1 MSEAKLLP
9 APAGTEDQAA
19 AVDWS
24 KLYQHRRATQKRYPR
39 IWSLPL
45 KKRHHQL
52 VTEHLAEIDSILE
65 LGAGSRNF
73 GELIRKRKPAID
85 YKSFDIDRTH
95 RHDFHRLE
103 DISGDYDAVCMFEV
117 IEHVRPE
124 LALTMLRT
132 AERHL
137 KPGGLL
143 FVTTPNTF
151 HPPEYLRDA
160 THITPWCYDELGA
173 IVQLAGFELVAV
185 YRLYQDPLLK
195 KFARRFVFQP
205 LFRLLGLDFAKQ
217 VIALGRKAR

>member
-1 MSEAKLLP
+1 MSQADNLP
-9 APAGTEDQAA
+9 TDSTDSGS

-24 KLYQHRRATQKRYPR
+24 TLYQHRRATQKRYPS

-52 VTEHLAEIDSILE
+52 VRENLQMIDSILE

-73 GELIRKRKPAID
+73 YELIRKHKPD
-85 YKSFDIDRTH
+85 VQYKSFDIDRTH
-95 RHDFHRLE
+95 SHDFHRLE
-103 DISGDYDAVCMFEV
+103 DISGQYDAVCMFEV

-124 LALTMLRT
+124 LALQMLRS
-132 AERHL
+132 AHRHL
-137 KPGGLL
+137 KAGGLL

-173 IVQLAGFELVAV
+173 IVQLAGFDLDRV
-185 YRLYQDPLLK
+185 YRLYQDSFLK
-195 KFARRFVFQP
+195 KVLRRFMFQP

-217 VIALGRKAR
+217 IIAVGRKPS

>member
-1 MSEAKLLP
+1 MNDKARQS
-9 APAGTEDQAA
+9 
-19 AVDWS
+19 VDWS
-24 KLYQHRRATQKRYPR
+24 KLYQFRRATQKRYAS
-39 IWSLPL
+39 IWTLPL

-52 VTEHLAEIDSILE
+52 VTEHLDAIDSILE

-73 GELIRKRKPAID
+73 YDLISKRKAGIH

-95 RHDFHRLE
+95 AHDFHRLE
-103 DISGDYDAVCMFEV
+103 DIEGEYDAVCMFEV
-117 IEHVRPE
+117 IEHVRPD
-124 LALTMLRT
+124 LALAMLTT
-132 AERHL
+132 AYRHL

-173 IVQLAGFELVAV
+173 IVQHAGFELDSL
-185 YRLYQDPLLK
+185 YRLYQDPLLAK
-195 KFARRFVFQP
+195 LLRRFVLQP

-217 VIALGRKAR
+217 IIVVGRKA